1 MSDDLLCTWTT
12 LPPTWLLPML
22 GQPSFMQWSVVFQRT
37 HVFQDTNCST
47 GTPNVFITL
56 TTTIFG
62 LPFNFTWTHGLI
74 PVELCDLDIVFIVP

>member
-1 MSDDLLCTWTT
+1 VNVIPSDICTLVKTYTGFLQKIHHLCLTSDDLLCTWTT

-47 GTPNVFITL
+47 GTPMYL
-56 TTTIFG
+56 
-62 LPFNFTWTHGLI
+62 LL
-74 PVELCDLDIVFIVP
+74 